1 MSEPNNTLSPVESV
15 LLKSFSLIGVLVF
28 AGVMVGRWNH
38 LITQV
43 ALAETEVA
51 EVVAPEPEVTATP
64 EVEEVIVASASP
76 TGVTTSAVMTET
88 IETEVVEDVAETL
101 EVEMD
106 EATVSALRSELY
118 EQIDSNWQ
126 TSPTF
131 SESLVYQVEVNEE
144 GAIANYI
151 PLNSVAS
158 DYLTETPL
166 ETLVQEKDSS
176 SSAPFLVVMAPS
188 GVLEVS
194 SWTGQ

>member
-43 ALAETEVA
+43 ALAETEVS

-88 IETEVVEDVAETL
+88 VETEVVEDVAETL

-144 GAIANYI
+144 GAIANYT
-151 PLNSVAS
+151 PLNSLAS

-166 ETLVQEKDSS
+166 ETLVQEEDSS